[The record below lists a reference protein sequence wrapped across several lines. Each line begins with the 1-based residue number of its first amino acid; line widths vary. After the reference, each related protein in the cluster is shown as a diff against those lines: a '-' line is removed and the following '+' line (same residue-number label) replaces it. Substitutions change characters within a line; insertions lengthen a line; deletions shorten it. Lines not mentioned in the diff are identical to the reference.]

1 MIEYLLFD
9 IDNTLYP
16 ASCGLG
22 EEMNRRMTRFV
33 SMHLEIDLA
42 SADSLRARARRQ
54 YGTTL
59 KWLQAEHGL
68 DDVDPYMEA
77 VHPADLSRWITD
89 DHAATAREALEEID
103 LPASVLTNGPAE
115 HAGRVLDRLGLT
127 GRFERVFDLR
137 SNNYVGKPSR
147 EVYLHAA
154 RELDLRF
161 ASTLFVDDV
170 VQYLLPFRD
179 LGGMIVHMSTPGSEA
194 PSIPRISN
202 LRELASI
209 IYPRESRR

>member
-22 EEMNRRMTRFV
+22 EEMNRRMTGFV
-33 SMHLEIDLA
+33 ASHLEIDLA
-42 SADSLRARARRQ
+42 SADSLRAAARRR

-59 KWLQAEHGL
+59 AWLQAEHDL

-89 DHAATAREALEEID
+89 DHATTAREALEQID

-115 HAGRVLDRLGLT
+115 HARRVLDRLGLS

-137 SNNYVGKPSR
+137 SNDYVGKPDR
-147 EVYLHAA
+147 EVYLRAA
-154 RELDLRF
+154 RELELRF
-161 ASTLFVDDV
+161 ESTLFVDDV

-179 LGGMIVHMSTPGSEA
+179 LGGLIVHMSDQDSEA
-194 PSIPRISN
+194 PSIPRISD

-209 IYPRESRR
+209 IHPQGSRR